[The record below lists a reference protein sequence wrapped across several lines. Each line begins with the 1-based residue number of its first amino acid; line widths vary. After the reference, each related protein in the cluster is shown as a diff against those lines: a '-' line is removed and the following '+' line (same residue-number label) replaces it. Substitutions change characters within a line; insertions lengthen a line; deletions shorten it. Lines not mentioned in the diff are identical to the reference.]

1 MNFLAELKRRNVIRM
16 AGLYLVGAWLIV
28 QVAATLLPVFE
39 APGWVM
45 KTLVALL
52 VIGFIPALV
61 VSWVFELTPEGLK
74 RDSEVANAESIAPQT
89 ARRMDRMLL
98 VVMALGLS
106 YVAIDKFVLAP
117 GRLATAP
124 TAATAM
130 PSTDTA
136 AAMSANPAV
145 TPTTDLAPAK
155 PIVRG
160 IAVLPF
166 DNLSPDPNN
175 AFFAGGVCEEVL
187 TKLSRIAE
195 LRVISRTS
203 MERIAEDKLEVG
215 AIGARLGVSHVLE
228 GSVRKAGEQ
237 IRVTVQL
244 IEAATD
250 NHVWAENYD
259 RKLDDVFAIQS
270 EIAIA
275 IANQLKLSLSPELQA
290 NLNERPTQNQAAYAL
305 YLRAIDERRIWRGS
319 EGFKAVI
326 DLLEPAVAADPG
338 FLRAR
343 VMLADAYGRVNWQ
356 GDDLDGS
363 YANKARQAV
372 ADLVQRSPEHPQSRI
387 AQGQLLY
394 NLKHDYAPA
403 LKHFEAAR
411 AQLPGDGELLRS
423 ISGCL
428 KRLGQNQAFLETAQ
442 LVAEL
447 DPESQVAL
455 SELELAL
462 LANRR
467 LDEAVT
473 TAERALERFPSDQ
486 FLRGGL
492 MLAKLARDADINAV
506 LTLAPDSREAMI
518 ARFVRGDIDALL
530 RPVAANASPNL
541 GTRDK
546 LARLQQIELLQLAG
560 RDAEATALL
569 ASIGPSAASARA
581 LAADSPTPAFQRAMM
596 RGHLAYWAALSG
608 ETTLAREYL
617 RQAQAKPA
625 NDDRARFY
633 WFLSASERRLG
644 HAEAAWQLIQ
654 PYVGSGEVDSLSHG
668 ELRAFKSY
676 YDKVYGEA
684 PSYRA
689 YVAKIA
695 GEKK

>member
-1 MNFLAELKRRNVIRM
+1 MM
-16 AGLYLVGAWLIV
+16 LV
-28 QVAATLLPVFE
+28 
-39 APGWVM
+39 
-45 KTLVALL
+45 VALL
-52 VIGFIPALV
+52 ALTYFAV
-61 VSWVFELTPEGLK
+61 
-74 RDSEVANAESIAPQT
+74 
-89 ARRMDRMLL
+89 
-98 VVMALGLS
+98 
-106 YVAIDKFVLAP
+106 DKFVLTPQRVA
-117 GRLATAP
+117 AP
-124 TAATAM
+124 TV
-130 PSTDTA
+130 A
-136 AAMSANPAV
+136 AASPPPASMAQV
-145 TPTTDLAPAK
+145 PAAEQK

-166 DNLSPDPNN
+166 DNLSPDPDN
-175 AFFAGGVCEEVL
+175 AFFAGGVYEEVL
-187 TKLSRIAE
+187 TKLSRIGE

-228 GSVRKAGEQ
+228 GSVRRAGDQ

-275 IANQLKLSLSPELQA
+275 IADQLKLSLSPELQA

-305 YLRAIDERRIWRGS
+305 YLRALDERRVWRGS

-326 DLLEPAVAADPG
+326 DLLEPAVAADPD
-338 FLRAR
+338 FLQAR
-343 VMLADAYGRVNWQ
+343 VSLADAYGRINWQ

-363 YANKARQAV
+363 YAKKARQAV
-372 ADLVQRSPEHPQSRI
+372 ADLVQRWPDRPQSRI

-394 NLKHDYAPA
+394 NLERDYAPA

-423 ISGCL
+423 ISACL
-428 KRLGQNQAFLETAQ
+428 KRLGHNQAFLETARQ
-442 LVAEL
+442 VAEL
-447 DPESQVAL
+447 DPESVIAFG
-455 SELELAL
+455 ELVLAL
-462 LANRR
+462 LANQR

-473 TAERALERFPSDQ
+473 IAERALERFPSEE
-486 FLRGGL
+486 FARAALA
-492 MLAKLARDADINAV
+492 LAKLARDDDSNTVLAV
-506 LTLAPDSREAMI
+506 APNSREAMI
-518 ARFVRGDIDALL
+518 ARFVQGDIDALL

-560 RDAEATALL
+560 RGAEATALL

-581 LAADSPTPAFQRAMM
+581 LASDSPTPAFQRAMM

-644 HAEAAWQLIQ
+644 NAEAAWKLIE